1 MSLRSP
7 LSKAVGLGSAKHGFS
22 HWWWQRVTAIALI
35 PLSLWFVYSVVCLM
49 AGDYHHAVMW
59 LASPI
64 NATIMLLFVL
74 TALFHGQTG
83 VQVVIE
89 DYVHTKW
96 LNLTLLLLMKFAS
109 VALAVLATISVLKVV
124 LGG

>member
-35 PLSLWFVYSVVCLM
+35 PLTLWFVYSLVCLVGSGYT
-49 AGDYHHAVMW
+49 AITAW
-59 LASPI
+59 LGSPI

-83 VQVVIE
+83 LQVVIE

-96 LNLTLLLLMKFAS
+96 LNLCLLLLIKFAA
-109 VALAVLATISVLKVV
+109 VVMAVLSVISVFKIA

>member
-35 PLSLWFVYSVVCLM
+35 PLTLWFAYSIICLM
-49 AGDYHHAVMW
+49 GASYDAVTAW
-59 LASPI
+59 LSSPMNAS
-64 NATIMLLFVL
+64 IMLIFVL
-74 TALFHGQTG
+74 TALFHAQTG
-83 VQVVIE
+83 LQVVIE

-96 LNLTLLLLMKFAS
+96 VNLTLLLIIKFAA
-109 VALAVLATISVLKVV
+109 VVMAVLSVISVFKIA

>member
-35 PLSLWFVYSVVCLM
+35 PLSLWFVYSMICLIH
-49 AGDYHHAVMW
+49 GDHATATSW
-59 LASPI
+59 LNSAVNAS
-64 NATIMLLFVL
+64 IMLLFVL

-83 VQVVIE
+83 VQVVLE

-96 LNLTLLLLMKFAS
+96 RYLSALLLVKFAS
-109 VALAVLATISVLKVV
+109 IALAVFAIVSVFKVV
-124 LGG
+124 LGD

>member
-7 LSKAVGLGSAKHGFS
+7 LSQAVGLGSAKHGFS

-35 PLSLWFVYSVVCLM
+35 PLCIWFVYSVVCLI
-49 AGDYHHAVMW
+49 GSDHATASAW
-59 LASPI
+59 LSNPI

-83 VQVVIE
+83 LQVVLE

-96 LNLTLLLLMKFAS
+96 LNLSCLLFIKFAS
-109 VALAVLATISVLKVV
+109 VVMAVLAIISVLKVV

>member
-22 HWWWQRVTAIALI
+22 HWWWQRVTAIALV
-35 PLSLWFVYSVVCLM
+35 PLTIWFVYSVVCL
-49 AGDYHHAVMW
+49 AGGTYEVTVAW
-59 LASPI
+59 LSSPI

-83 VQVVIE
+83 LQVVIE
-89 DYVHTKW
+89 DYIHTKW
-96 LNLTLLLLMKFAS
+96 LNLTLLLLVKFAA
-109 VALAVLATISVLKVV
+109 VIMAVLSVISVLKIV